1 MQQSEARDS
10 GEQQVELEEVMEIW
24 VLEVVKVLWE
34 DQLEADLE
42 AEEHDQQQQQGLADV
57 LLPPDPQAHQSL
69 DHGAQQAQ
77 AQKQVQEQLLVF
89 VISAL
94 CTH

>member
-10 GEQQVELEEVMEIW
+10 VEQQVDLEEVMEIW

-34 DQLEADLE
+34 DQLVAEE
-42 AEEHDQQQQQGLADV
+42 AEKHYQQQQHGLADV
-57 LLPPDPQAHQSL
+57 ELPPDPQAHQSQ

-77 AQKQVQEQLLVF
+77 VQKQVQEQQTQLLV
-89 VISAL
+89 A
-94 CTH
+94 

>member
-1 MQQSEARDS
+1 M
-10 GEQQVELEEVMEIW
+10 EEVMEIW

-34 DQLEADLE
+34 DQLEAEE

-57 LLPPDPQAHQSL
+57 SLPPDPQAHQSL

-77 AQKQVQEQLLVF
+77 AHCWWHEGR
-89 VISAL
+89 
-94 CTH
+94 

>member
-10 GEQQVELEEVMEIW
+10 VEQQVDLEEVMEIW

-34 DQLEADLE
+34 DQLV
-42 AEEHDQQQQQGLADV
+42 AEEHYQQQQQGLADV
-57 LLPPDPQAHQSL
+57 LLPPDPQAHQRQ

-77 AQKQVQEQLLVF
+77 AQKQVQEQQAQLLV
-89 VISAL
+89 A
-94 CTH
+94 

>member
-10 GEQQVELEEVMEIW
+10 GEQQVVLEEVMEIW

-34 DQLEADLE
+34 DQLEAEE

-57 LLPPDPQAHQSL
+57 
-69 DHGAQQAQ
+69 
-77 AQKQVQEQLLVF
+77 
-89 VISAL
+89 
-94 CTH
+94 

>member
-10 GEQQVELEEVMEIW
+10 GEQQVDLEEVMEIW

-34 DQLEADLE
+34 GQLEAELEAEE

-57 LLPPDPQAHQSL
+57 SLPPDPQAHQSL

-77 AQKQVQEQLLVF
+77 AQKQVQEQQAQLLV
-89 VISAL
+89 A
-94 CTH
+94 